1 MFQRQRNPFQEYL
14 SPELIAK
21 LLRETKAEVRP
32 PEVKHFQFVVILLDD
47 RDPKG
52 VPTSISMVMATLVQ
66 HHANLSNI
74 SPSLFVA
81 LLGAPFPE
89 GNSPEARRE
98 LVNAVLQ
105 DNGGR
110 VRIAHGEC
118 DAPFGMFG
126 GHGRWTYGAL
136 IPGFSGILKK
146 LLEMEFG
153 SAVEVS

>member
-1 MFQRQRNPFQEYL
+1 MLQDYV
-14 SPELIAK
+14 SPEAIGK
-21 LLRETKAEVRP
+21 LLRETKETQP
-32 PEVKHFQFVVILLDD
+32 PEVKHFQFVVILVDD
-47 RDPKG
+47 RDPKE
-52 VPTSISMVMATLVQ
+52 VPAAISMIMAKLVQ
-66 HHANLSNI
+66 HHANISNI

-89 GNSPEARRE
+89 GNSSEARRE
-98 LVNAVLQ
+98 LVDAVLQ
-105 DNGGR
+105 NNGHR
-110 VRIAHGEC
+110 IRIAHGDC

-146 LLEMEFG
+146 VLETEFG